1 MLFSAG
7 RSVTVCIDGDTRF
20 EWPFRSRLRVT
31 AAELDDDR
39 LAHLVRGR
47 VRVRVRV
54 RLRLRVR
61 VGGESGGMGYG

>member
-7 RSVTVCIDGDTRF
+7 RSVTVCIDGYTRF

-39 LAHLVRGR
+39 LAHLVR

-54 RLRLRVR
+54 RARLRVR
-61 VGGESGGMGYG
+61 VGGESEGMGYG

>member
-7 RSVTVCIDGDTRF
+7 RSVTVCIDGYTRF
-20 EWPFRSRLRVT
+20 EWPFRSRLGVA

-39 LAHLVRGR
+39 LAHLVRVW

-54 RLRLRVR
+54 RLRVR
-61 VGGESGGMGYG
+61 VGGESEGMGYG